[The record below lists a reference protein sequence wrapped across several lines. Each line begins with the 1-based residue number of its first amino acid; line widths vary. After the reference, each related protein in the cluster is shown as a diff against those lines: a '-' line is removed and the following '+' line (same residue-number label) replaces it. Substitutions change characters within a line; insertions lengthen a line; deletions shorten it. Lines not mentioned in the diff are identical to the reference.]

1 MSIIC
6 DDMNPRGIVECEFFQ
21 KFQVLFEE
29 SQS

>member
-6 DDMNPRGIVECEFFQ
+6 DDMNPRGIVECKFFQ
-21 KFQVLFEE
+21 KLQVLFEE